1 MTRPRLSALRS
12 QESLTEQVRASV
24 RDAIVSG
31 ELEPGSLHSVQ
42 SLADKLRV
50 SRTPVREALIEL
62 ANQGMVRF
70 ERNRGV
76 RILQMSI
83 HDLEEIFSL
92 RLLLEVPAAHRGT
105 TRMTGDVARAMRH
118 ELVEMERAAAADD
131 EATLMRHDR
140 RFHKLL
146 NRAAGNE
153 RLAEFVDSLRDQTL
167 TRGVSTVGRS
177 RSLDQIVAE
186 HHEILSAVDARDADS
201 AARAMR
207 GHIANTAELLLRQ
220 ETGRDDVEAPWD
232 GSLVWLPD
240 GDATETEAGAP
251 ARAGA

>member
-1 MTRPRLSALRS
+1 MARKTLGALQA
-12 QESLTEQVRASV
+12 QESLTDQVRASV
-24 RDAIVSG
+24 RGAILSG
-31 ELEPGSLHSVQ
+31 ELAPGSLHSVQ
-42 SLADKLRV
+42 SLADKLKV

-92 RLLLEVPAAHRGT
+92 RLLLEVPAAHRAT
-105 TRMTGDVARAMRH
+105 TRMTDAVASAMGK
-118 ELVEMERAAAADD
+118 ELLEMERAVADD
-131 EATLMRHDR
+131 DEPTLMRHDR
-140 RFHKLL
+140 AFHKLL
-146 NRAAGNE
+146 NGAAGNE

-177 RSLDQIVAE
+177 RSLEHIVAE
-186 HHEILSAVDARDADS
+186 HHEILDAVDARDAEA

-207 GHIANTAELLLRQ
+207 RHVSNTARLLLRQ
-220 ETGRDDVEAPWD
+220 EAGRDDVEAPWD
-232 GSLVWLPD
+232 GSLVALPD
-240 GDATETEAGAP
+240 GDEQPRGASVP
-251 ARAGA
+251 A